1 MSEERIAELEAKN
14 AELEERL
21 AMVEFKVQ
29 LLSENTNTS
38 RLIFEYNITHNQYT
52 RLMDLMDEF
61 RKMIDNGEK
70 VYHGNFE
77 TKVYRITG
85 KDGDYHFC
93 ESLAQSFMEDGR
105 WEEVFP
111 ALYGDMQK
119 YAHYMERCRKGE
131 D

>member
-1 MSEERIAELEAKN
+1 MSEARIAELELRN

-21 AMVEFKVQ
+21 AMLEFKVQ

-38 RLIFEYNITHNQYT
+38 RLLFEYNITHAQYVQ
-52 RLMDLMDEF
+52 LMDLMDEL
-61 RKMIDNGEK
+61 RKQIDNGEK
-70 VYHGNFE
+70 VSHGSFE
-77 TKVYRITG
+77 TKVYGITG

-119 YAHYMERCRKGE
+119 YAHYMERRRNGE

>member
-1 MSEERIAELEAKN
+1 MSEVRIAELEAKN

-21 AMVEFKVQ
+21 SMVEFKVQ

-38 RLIFEYNITHNQYT
+38 RLLFEYNITHNQYL

-61 RKMIDNGEK
+61 RKMLDGGEK
-70 VYHGNFE
+70 VYHGSFE
-77 TKVYRITG
+77 TMVYRITG

-111 ALYGDMQK
+111 ALYGDMPK
-119 YAHYMERCRKGE
+119 YAYYMERRRKGE